1 MCKSFFFRQL
11 VIILVT
17 VGGLNNQVVS
27 QQDLY
32 GSRTLEL
39 DDRIAEGLY
48 HFALSTIDPYSD
60 MTSAQEVDRHKI
72 IGLLHT
78 RYPDLTYELERTP
91 KQTISGKEISQLF
104 VQILKEE
111 SSAQVLDTEDSFWG
125 IVEDA
130 TLTYDEQATFKF
142 LYAYELFKQKRF
154 IEADKIFDKIIKE
167 RKGEYEYAFYYSGL
181 IAMLNK
187 QYDDAQDKLKKIG
200 KDEKL
205 KNQTPYYLAAAHY
218 GNKDY
223 NTVVKYYEPRIRD
236 HQLHNSEG
244 IIKIV
249 AYAQY
254 KSGDYKGAIASLD
267 MLRNKRQL
275 LPEENYVLGI
285 AYQKI
290 GNDAA
295 SSEYLSDIASVQSN
309 ISSKAQY
316 EHALNLANQGNT
328 TEAIAT
334 FERLY
339 TNGAF
344 DKDEINWNLAVL
356 NGRINKYDKL
366 AFHAVKL
373 MDSNKKNEATAL
385 LSQVIDNIDN
395 ETVYKN
401 IVGQLNIALED
412 KSIIKSSLYNK
423 ALTSLQQNNKDK
435 AKSYFDLMADID
447 PRVEERGNVA
457 AWRGIMAYED
467 ENYQKAS
474 RLLSN
479 YESTRPAEQPL
490 SKLDFDVAY
499 FLGYSNFKL
508 KNHSEALGYF
518 SKSLDIL
525 KSKPSD
531 QSIASKEDDIFLRIG
546 DSYFLLDEYQSAQRA
561 YTQIINRNGPRKDYA
576 LWQNAI
582 IAELDGRPYDQ
593 ILILDE
599 IVSDYKQSKYF
610 NRARFNTAN
619 ALFTIKEYDKA
630 ANFYNDIISSAAPT
644 HLQEESTAQ
653 LGLISVNA
661 GAYDKAEAYFQSLID
676 NSSNQDVIQ
685 RSQLAL
691 REIYADYTNN
701 TEAYL
706 DLVAGNDM
714 SNNTE
719 VTKALYDLALDNYEK
734 GAVVPAIDQWTKLIN
749 EYPQDLGIPQTHLM
763 LAKSYEI
770 QRDWA
775 KAQSSYVAATSHKDE
790 AKSKEAY
797 KRALE
802 ITFDRQQEF
811 TSFLSLIN
819 KREAQY
825 PKLAMSEDEHYRWSK
840 ALIATDQTTQSI
852 ASVHQYIL
860 TDTYKADNKT
870 LLVKDLSNK
879 MVSQKDW
886 TALIDF
892 YKNDNVATLVK
903 KMPKQIYQ
911 RGLANFN
918 NSNLDE
924 AYSNITDHYD
934 ALLEEPAWLAKGI
947 ILIADISILKDDKD
961 SAIAA
966 LEALIGSDTN
976 IPPSLKETA
985 KEKLRSLELQN

>member
-1 MCKSFFFRQL
+1 MCNWFFYRQL
-11 VIILVT
+11 VIVLAVLAGVNYQGI
-17 VGGLNNQVVS
+17 S

-39 DDRIAEGLY
+39 DDRISEGLY

-60 MTSAQEVDRHKI
+60 MTSAQEVDRQKI
-72 IGLLHT
+72 ISLLHT

-91 KQTISGKEISQLF
+91 KQTISGKEISKLF

-111 SSAQVLDTEDSFWG
+111 SSAHVLDTEDSFWG

-130 TLTYDEQATFKF
+130 KLTYDEQATFKF

-187 QYDDAQDKLKKIG
+187 KYDNAQEKLKKIG
-200 KDEKL
+200 QDEKL
-205 KNQTPYYLAAAHY
+205 KKQTPYYLAAAHY

-223 NTVVKYYEPRIRD
+223 NTVVKYYEPRLRD
-236 HQLHNSEG
+236 TELHNSQG

-254 KSGDYKGAIASLD
+254 KSGDYPGAIASLN
-267 MLRNKRQL
+267 LLQGQRQL
-275 LPEENYVLGI
+275 LPEENYVLGV
-285 AYQKI
+285 AYQKT
-290 GNDAA
+290 GNNEA
-295 SSEYLSDIASVQSN
+295 SSEYLSDIAAVQST

-316 EHALNLANQGNT
+316 EHALNLSNQGKT

-334 FERLY
+334 FENLFA
-339 TNGAF
+339 TGEF

-366 AFHAVKL
+366 AFHAIKL
-373 MDSNKKNEATAL
+373 MDSNKKKEATAL
-385 LSQVIDNIDN
+385 LSQVVDNIDN

-401 IVGQLNIALED
+401 IIGQLNVALED
-412 KSIIKSSLYNK
+412 KSIIKTSLYNK
-423 ALTSLQQNNKDK
+423 ALAALQQNQKDK
-435 AKSYFDLMADID
+435 ATTYFDMMADVD

-467 ENYQKAS
+467 QNYKKAS

-479 YESTRPAEQPL
+479 YETTRPSAQPL

-508 KNHSEALGYF
+508 KNHSAALGYF

-525 KSKPSD
+525 KSKSSD
-531 QSIASKEDDIFLRIG
+531 QSIVSKEDDIYLRIG
-546 DSYFLLDEYQSAQRA
+546 DSYFLLDEYKSAQRA
-561 YTQIINRNGPRKDYA
+561 YTQIVNKGGPQKDYA
-576 LWQNAI
+576 LWQTAT
-582 IAELDGRPYDQ
+582 IAELDDRPYDQ

-610 NRARFNTAN
+610 DRARFNTAN

-630 ANFYNDIISSAAPT
+630 ANFYNDILASAAPV

-661 GAYDKAEAYFQSLID
+661 GQYDRAENYFQSLID
-676 NSSNQDVIQ
+676 NSANQDIVQ

-691 REIYADYTNN
+691 KEIYADYTND
-701 TEAYL
+701 TDAYL
-706 DLVAGNDM
+706 DLVA
-714 SNNTE
+714 SNNATDDSG
-719 VTKALYDLALDNYEK
+719 VSQALYDLALDNYEK
-734 GAVVPAIDQWTKLIN
+734 GALGPAIEQWTKLIN
-749 EYPQDLGIPQTHLM
+749 DYPQDLGKAQTHLM

-770 QRDWA
+770 QQDW
-775 KAQSSYVAATSHKDE
+775 KNAQTNYIAATSHSTE
-790 AKSKEAY
+790 EKSLEAY

-802 ITFDRQQEF
+802 ISFDQRQEY
-811 TSFLSLIN
+811 TAFLSLMK
-819 KREAQY
+819 KRSTQY
-825 PKLAMSEDEHYRWSK
+825 PDVTKSEEEQYRWSK
-840 ALIATDQTTQSI
+840 SLIATDQTI
-852 ASVHQYIL
+852 ESVAAVTEFL
-860 TDTYKADNKT
+860 NTDIYKAADKSQLT
-870 LLVKDLSNK
+870 KDLSTA
-879 MVSQKDW
+879 MVTKKNW
-886 TALIDF
+886 TGLLDF
-892 YKNDNVATLVK
+892 YKDDKVASLVK
-903 KMPKQIYQ
+903 KMPKLIYQ
-911 RGLANFN
+911 RGLAHFN
-918 NSNLDE
+918 NNNLDD
-924 AYSNITDHYD
+924 AYTSITDHYD
-934 ALLEEPAWLAKGI
+934 TLLGEPAWLAKGI

-966 LEALIGSDTN
+966 LEALISSGTN

-985 KEKLRSLELQN
+985 KEKLKSLELQN

>member
-1 MCKSFFFRQL
+1 MCKPFFYRQL
-11 VIILVT
+11 VLILAIIA
-17 VGGLNNQVVS
+17 GLNSQIIG

-32 GSRTLEL
+32 GSRTLAL
-39 DDRIAEGLY
+39 DDRISEGLY
-48 HFALSTIDPYSD
+48 HFALATIDPYSD
-60 MTSAQEVDRHKI
+60 MTSAQDVDRQKI
-72 IGLLHT
+72 ISLLHT

-91 KQTISGKEISQLF
+91 KQTISGKEISRLF

-111 SSAQVLDTEDSFWG
+111 TSAQVLDTEDSFWN

-142 LYAYELFKQKRF
+142 LYGYELFKQKRF
-154 IEADKIFDKIIKE
+154 LEADKIFDKIIKE

-187 QYDDAQDKLKKIG
+187 QYDDAQEKLKKIG
-200 KDEKL
+200 QDEKL
-205 KNQTPYYLAAAHY
+205 KNQAPYYLAAAHY

-223 NTVVKYYEPRIRD
+223 NTVVKYYEPRLRD
-236 HQLHNSEG
+236 EHLQNSQG

-254 KSGDYKGAIASLD
+254 KSGDYKGAIASLN
-267 MLRNKRQL
+267 MLQNKRQL

-285 AYQKI
+285 AYQKT
-290 GNDAA
+290 GNNKA
-295 SSEYLSDIASVQSN
+295 SSEYLSDIASVEST

-316 EHALNLANQGNT
+316 EHALNLANQGRD

-334 FERLY
+334 FESLY
-339 TNGAF
+339 TTGEF

-373 MDSNKKNEATAL
+373 MDSNKKKEATSL

-401 IVGQLNIALED
+401 IVGQLNVALED

-423 ALTSLQQNNKDK
+423 ALTSLQQNNKNK
-435 AKSYFDLMADID
+435 AKSYFDMMADID

-467 ENYQKAS
+467 QEYQKAS

-479 YESTRPAEQPL
+479 YESTRPADQAL

-508 KNHSEALGYF
+508 KNHSAALGYF

-525 KSKPSD
+525 KSKSSD
-531 QSIASKEDDIFLRIG
+531 QSIASKEDDIYLRIG
-546 DSYFLLDEYQSAQRA
+546 DSYFLLDEYQSSQRS
-561 YTQIINRNGPRKDYA
+561 YTQIIKNNGPQKDYA
-576 LWQNAI
+576 LWQNAT
-582 IAELDGRPYDQ
+582 IAELEGRPYDQ

-630 ANFYNDIISSAAPT
+630 ANFYNDILSSTAPT

-661 GAYDKAEAYFQSLID
+661 GAYDKAETYFQSLID
-676 NSSNQDVIQ
+676 NSSNQDIIE
-685 RSQLAL
+685 RSELAL
-691 REIYADYTNN
+691 KEIYADYTNN

-706 DLVAGNDM
+706 DLVAGNDT
-714 SNNTE
+714 SDDTE
-719 VTKALYDLALDNYEK
+719 VTRALYDLALDNYEK
-734 GAVVPAIDQWTKLIN
+734 GVIETAIEQWTKLLN
-749 EYPQDLGIPQTHLM
+749 DYPQDQGVAQTHLM

-770 QRDWA
+770 QQDWA
-775 KAQSSYVAATSHKDE
+775 KAQESYLAATHHKE
-790 AKSKEAY
+790 ESKSIEAY

-802 ITFDRQQEF
+802 ITFDRQQEY
-811 TSFLSLIN
+811 TTFLNLLG
-819 KREAQY
+819 KREGQH
-825 PKLAMSEDEHYRWSK
+825 PTLTKSEDEHFRWSK
-840 ALIATDQTTQSI
+840 ALMATNQTTQ
-852 ASVHQYIL
+852 AVVSVNQYVDI
-860 TDTYKADNKT
+860 DTYQSSNKSR
-870 LLVKDLSNK
+870 LVKDLSNTL
-879 MVSQKDW
+879 VSQKEW
-886 TALIDF
+886 PSLISF
-892 YKNDNVATLVK
+892 YKKDNVASIVK
-903 KMPKQIYQ
+903 KTPKLIYQ
-911 RGLANFN
+911 RGLAHFN
-918 NSNLDE
+918 NSNLED
-924 AYSNITDHYD
+924 AYTSITDHYD
-934 ALLEEPAWLAKGI
+934 ELLEEPAWLAKGI
-947 ILIADISILKDDKD
+947 ILLADISILQDDKD

-966 LEALIGSDTN
+966 LEALISSEAN

-985 KEKLRSLELQN
+985 TEKLKSLELQN